1 MALDATITK
10 KQENGSRLFFE
21 SVIEKGVEPE
31 PIYLIENAYDD
42 MPAIWYYYYQ
52 LQAKALKQYLGS
64 NKGYNYSRDGK
75 GLNDNGIM
83 PFIENLVVKK
93 MGISTLDRWNPMD
106 MVMVKN
112 DKEQEIRK
120 KIQAIADSEYLDEDE
135 KLIKLNKYMAE
146 LLISKDMIP
155 ISLKGLTK
163 NTKEARLEESNIGA
177 NKKVEYKLK
186 AGSLKCDLDMTNPPL
201 FDTGE
206 FSFLMTADKEIIRV
220 QVRSFRYSKPT
231 TKPQTDLT
239 PQGGGAKLSK
249 TSVAAIDPFLADL
262 GLKAPPS
269 IVQDPMISVDGHFSS
284 TQIDFWVKLYDR
296 IKDYKIDGEKVN
308 YDLPLGSNG
317 KKQDFKKNLKRG
329 LKDCGKDRNAL
340 GRITSKLYTL
350 KYIEIYYKIS
360 QKKKFK
366 EWLEVLHLGAKKEF
380 DEKNGP
386 FTKIFK

>member
-31 PIYLIENAYDD
+31 SIYLIENAYDD
-42 MPAIWYYYYQ
+42 MPAVWYYYYQ

-112 DKEQEIRK
+112 NKEQEIRK
-120 KIQAIADSEYLDEDE
+120 KIQAIADSKYLDEDE
-135 KLIKLNKYMAE
+135 KLIKLNGYMAE

-177 NKKVEYKLK
+177 NKKVEYK
-186 AGSLKCDLDMTNPPL
+186 
-201 FDTGE
+201 
-206 FSFLMTADKEIIRV
+206 I
-220 QVRSFRYSKPT
+220 
-231 TKPQTDLT
+231 
-239 PQGGGAKLSK
+239 
-249 TSVAAIDPFLADL
+249 
-262 GLKAPPS
+262 
-269 IVQDPMISVDGHFSS
+269 
-284 TQIDFWVKLYDR
+284 
-296 IKDYKIDGEKVN
+296 
-308 YDLPLGSNG
+308 
-317 KKQDFKKNLKRG
+317 
-329 LKDCGKDRNAL
+329 
-340 GRITSKLYTL
+340 
-350 KYIEIYYKIS
+350 
-360 QKKKFK
+360 
-366 EWLEVLHLGAKKEF
+366 
-380 DEKNGP
+380 
-386 FTKIFK
+386 